1 MAETEARPVDDE
13 RPSAGVPSEGPP
25 EPSDPSGRN
34 GAPPI
39 ETDHDEAT
47 AAPLTEG
54 GGAQRDPAAVSAD
67 AAATG
72 GSAATSDGPRHAPH
86 RGKHEHGARRR
97 FVGSTPF
104 LILVA
109 LVVALIV
116 KTFFVQAFYIPSE
129 SMEPTLAVGD
139 RVFVNKVVYDLGDI
153 TRGDVIVFGNPHP
166 GQGTDRG
173 PIGAFLNWLGEGIG
187 FAQPEDEDFIK
198 RVVGLPGETVS
209 IQDKKVFIDGTEL
222 REPYALW
229 DDERVYPSSEFLP
242 EPQRSRDQMKPLR
255 LPAGQYFVMGDNR
268 DHSNDSRYWGTVPR
282 TMIKGRAF
290 MVYWSFDW
298 EPLPPKSTF
307 RDRVIELVNVTR
319 RFVSHTRWKRTFFI
333 VDSQYH
339 YTPGISSYGKQ

>member
-47 AAPLTEG
+47 AAPLTAG

-198 RVVGLPGETVS
+198 RVVGLPGETVEIS
-209 IQDKKVFIDGTEL
+209 DNVVYIDGQPLE
-222 REPYALW
+222 EPYLTDDAKISNGDYPLTQVPDDAL
-229 DDERVYPSSEFLP
+229 
-242 EPQRSRDQMKPLR
+242 
-255 LPAGQYFVMGDNR
+255 FVMGDNR
-268 DHSNDSRYWGTVPR
+268 GNSADSRYGLGFVPVEKV
-282 TMIKGRAF
+282 IGRAF
-290 MVYWSFDW
+290 VVIW
-298 EPLPPKSTF
+298 PPE
-307 RDRVIELVNVTR
+307 DMG
-319 RFVSHTRWKRTFFI
+319 
-333 VDSQYH
+333 
-339 YTPGISSYGKQ
+339 GI